1 MENCIMSSIPK
12 IPSPQSPSKLKPIAI
27 TNYPAYS
34 EDFVHEWAYD
44 NIKQSID
51 PKQYDN
57 IRTSFT
63 SHYLVTLLDFLH
75 RHLDKSKTSLAVNF
89 IDKKK
94 NSSLLITASKKKKKV
109 TLGLS
114 TSPLSWLSDFL
125 SCRSQVVRYRG
136 AVSTTQPLTCGV
148 PR

>member
-1 MENCIMSSIPK
+1 MSSIPK

-94 NSSLLITASKKKKKV
+94 NSSLLITASKKKKKKSYAR
-109 TLGLS
+109 TLHL
-114 TSPLSWLSDFL
+114 TTVMAQRFL
-125 SCRSQVVRYRG
+125 ELPESGSEV
-136 AVSTTQPLTCGV
+136 
-148 PR
+148 